1 MPVPDYISNS
11 NSSYEPFLPQS
22 PEQLLSSGNFNT
34 KVDVIIGNVAD
45 EGIMFLLSPLAG
57 FETWEDFKNNFY
69 IYGPRR
75 FFKIANQSEI
85 SETDIEKTHQIV
97 EFYLGSDDNI
107 NEEHR
112 QELFDMFTD
121 AAMLYGSYK
130 TTQYLLKNNVKTFKY
145 IFSYEGKYFCEILAL
160 FFYEIIASEFP
171 FFWYRSIF
179 CKSNVWWN

>member
-1 MPVPDYISNS
+1 MPVPDYIPNS

-22 PEQLLSSGNFNT
+22 PEQLLSLGNFNT

-57 FETWEDFKNNFY
+57 FETWEDFKKNFY
-69 IYGPRR
+69 VYGPRR

-85 SETDIEKTHQIV
+85 SDTDIEKTHQIV

-145 IFSYEGKYFCEILAL
+145 IFSYEG
-160 FFYEIIASEFP
+160 
-171 FFWYRSIF
+171 
-179 CKSNVWWN
+179 NVL